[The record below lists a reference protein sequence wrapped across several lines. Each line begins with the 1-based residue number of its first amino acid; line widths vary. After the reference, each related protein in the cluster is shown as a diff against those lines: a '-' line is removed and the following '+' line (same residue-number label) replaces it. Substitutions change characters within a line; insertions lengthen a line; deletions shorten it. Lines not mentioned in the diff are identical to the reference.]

1 MRIGFFAETKAW
13 ITGKALHLCNP
24 GSIYDE
30 RSHSHGQVLI
40 AERIVADL
48 DQLNDA
54 LKRIP
59 VVGASSD
66 EFLLSKDDFRR
77 LKDFLKRHG
86 RVVEE
91 SETRIVVE
99 EGERR

>member
-1 MRIGFFAETKAW
+1 MRIGFFAETRAW

-30 RSHSHGQVLI
+30 RSYSHGQVLI

-48 DQLNDA
+48 DQLNETI
-54 LKRIP
+54 KRIP
-59 VVGASSD
+59 VIGGNSC
-66 EFLLSKDDFRR
+66 ELELTKDDFKR
-77 LKDFLKRHG
+77 LKDVLKRYG
-86 RVVEE
+86 KVVEE

-99 EGERR
+99 GGDR